1 MCVISRSK
9 TGTPAYKEWAEAKK
23 PVEETEKEHPAE
35 KGGKQGERAVP
46 DAGKGSWHKKMVLV
60 KNVECELLTNSGFF
74 EKKKTRMKERKVSL
88 EV

>member
-35 KGGKQGERAVP
+35 KGG
-46 DAGKGSWHKKMVLV
+46 
-60 KNVECELLTNSGFF
+60 N
-74 EKKKTRMKERKVSL
+74 KERGLSQMLGKAAGTRRWSL
-88 EV
+88 